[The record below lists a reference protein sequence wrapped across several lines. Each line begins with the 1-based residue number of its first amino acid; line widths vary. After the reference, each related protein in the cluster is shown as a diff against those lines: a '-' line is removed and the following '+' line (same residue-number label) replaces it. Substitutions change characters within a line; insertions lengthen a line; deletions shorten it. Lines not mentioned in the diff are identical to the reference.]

1 MSQEW
6 KEYAK
11 RVLDEWEPKTKL
23 GMMVKE
29 GQITDIHE
37 IFRRGYQI
45 KEPEIID
52 VLLPEVN
59 ARENQE
65 VLDIALTVR
74 MTDSGRRVRF
84 RVLAAVGNRD
94 GYVGLGI
101 GHGKEVGIAIR
112 KAINYAKLNI
122 IEIKRGCG
130 SWECRCRRPHSVPFA
145 VEGKEGS
152 VRVRLIPGPRGLGL
166 VIGDVGKKILRLAGV
181 QDVWSQTFG
190 ETRTTVNFAKAVFN
204 ALYNTNRVAI
214 SPEMIE
220 RYGIVVGRAMP
231 TTFTLE

>member
-1 MSQEW
+1 MSDPREIAQ
-6 KEYAK
+6 
-11 RVLDEWEPKTKL
+11 RVLEEWEPKTKL
-23 GMMVKE
+23 GRLVKE

-37 IFRRGYQI
+37 IFRKGYQI
-45 KEPEIID
+45 KEPEIVD

-59 ARENQE
+59 LRENQE

-74 MTDSGRRVRF
+74 MTDSGRRIRF

-101 GHGKEVGIAIR
+101 GHGREVGIAIR
-112 KAINYAKLNI
+112 KAISYAKMNI

-130 SWECRCRRPHSVPFA
+130 SWECRCRRPHSIPFA

-152 VRVRLIPGPRGLGL
+152 VRVKLMPGPRGLGL
-166 VIGDVGKKILRLAGV
+166 VIGDVGKKILSLAGV
-181 QDVWSQTFG
+181 QDVWSQTLG

-214 SPEMIE
+214 QPGMEE
-220 RYGIVVGRAMP
+220 KYGIVVGRAMP
-231 TTFTLE
+231 QSFTLE

>member
-1 MSQEW
+1 MSDPREIAQ
-6 KEYAK
+6 
-11 RVLDEWEPKTKL
+11 RVLEEWQPRTKL
-23 GMMVKE
+23 GMLVKE

-37 IFRRGYQI
+37 IFRKGYQI
-45 KEPEIID
+45 KEPEIVD

-59 ARENQE
+59 LRENQE

-74 MTDSGRRVRF
+74 MTDSGRRIRF

-112 KAINYAKLNI
+112 KAINYAKMNI

-130 SWECRCRRPHSVPFA
+130 SWECRCRRPHSIPFA

-152 VRVRLIPGPRGLGL
+152 VRVRLMPGPRGLGL
-166 VIGDVGKKILRLAGV
+166 VIGDVGKKILSLAGV
-181 QDVWSQTFG
+181 QDVWSQTLG

-214 SPEMIE
+214 KPEMVE
-220 RYGIVVGRAMP
+220 KYGIVVGREMAAN
-231 TTFTLE
+231 FELE

>member
-1 MSQEW
+1 MVDPREISQ
-6 KEYAK
+6 
-11 RVLDEWEPKTKL
+11 RVLEEWEPRTKL
-23 GMMVKE
+23 GMAVKE

-37 IFRRGYQI
+37 IFRKGYQI

-52 VLLPEVN
+52 VLLPEAN
-59 ARENQE
+59 LRENQE
-65 VLDIALTVR
+65 ILDIALTVR
-74 MTDSGRRVRF
+74 MTDSGRRIRF

-101 GHGKEVGIAIR
+101 GHGREVGIAIR
-112 KAINYAKLNI
+112 KAINYAKMNI

-130 SWECRCRRPHSVPFA
+130 SWECRCRKPHSIPFA

-152 VRVRLIPGPRGLGL
+152 VRVKLMPGPRGLGL
-166 VIGDVGKKILRLAGV
+166 VIGDVGKKILSLAGV
-181 QDVWSQTFG
+181 QDVWSQTLG

-204 ALYNTNRVAI
+204 ALYNTNKVAI
-214 SPEMIE
+214 KPEMIE

-231 TTFTLE
+231 QSFNLE

>member
-1 MSQEW
+1 MSQDW
-6 KEYAK
+6 REYAQ
-11 RVLDEWEPKTKL
+11 RVLEEWQPKTKL
-23 GMMVKE
+23 GMLVKE

-37 IFRRGYQI
+37 IFRKGYQI
-45 KEPEIID
+45 KEPEIVD
-52 VLLPEVN
+52 VLIPEVN
-59 ARENQE
+59 ARENQQ

-112 KAINYAKLNI
+112 KAINYAKMNI

-130 SWECRCRRPHSVPFA
+130 SWECRCRRPHSVPFT

-152 VRVRLIPGPRGLGL
+152 VRVRLMPGPRGLGL
-166 VIGDVGKKILRLAGV
+166 VIGDVGKKILTLAGV
-181 QDVWSQTFG
+181 KDVWSQSFG

-204 ALYNTNRVAI
+204 ALYNTNKVAI
-214 SPEMIE
+214 KPDMIE
-220 RYGIVVGRAMP
+220 KYGIIVGREMP
-231 TTFTLE
+231 QNFEL

>member
-1 MSQEW
+1 MTDPREIAQ
-6 KEYAK
+6 
-11 RVLDEWEPKTKL
+11 RVLEEWEPRTKL
-23 GMMVKE
+23 GRLVKE

-37 IFRRGYQI
+37 IFRKGYQI
-45 KEPEIID
+45 KEPEIVD

-59 ARENQE
+59 LRENQE

-74 MTDSGRRVRF
+74 MTDSGRRIRF

-101 GHGKEVGIAIR
+101 GHGREVGIAIR
-112 KAINYAKLNI
+112 KAISYAKMNL

-130 SWECRCRRPHSVPFA
+130 SWECRCRRPHSIPFA

-152 VRVRLIPGPRGLGL
+152 VRVKLMPGPRGLGL
-166 VIGDVGKKILRLAGV
+166 VIGDVGKKILSLAGV
-181 QDVWSQTFG
+181 QDVWSQTLG

-214 SPEMIE
+214 QPGMEE
-220 RYGIVVGRAMP
+220 KYGIVVGRAMP
-231 TTFTLE
+231 QSFEL

>member
-1 MSQEW
+1 MSQDW
-6 KEYAK
+6 KEYAQ
-11 RVLDEWEPKTKL
+11 RVLEEWQPKTKL
-23 GMMVKE
+23 GILVKE

-45 KEPEIID
+45 KEPEIVD

-101 GHGKEVGIAIR
+101 GHGREVGTAIR
-112 KAINYAKLNI
+112 KAINYAKMNI

-130 SWECRCRRPHSVPFA
+130 SWECRCRRPHSIPFA
-145 VEGKEGS
+145 VEGKSGS
-152 VRVRLIPGPRGLGL
+152 VKVKLMPGPRGLGL
-166 VIGDVGKKILRLAGV
+166 VIGDVGKKILSLAGV
-181 QDVWSQTFG
+181 KDVWSQTLG
-190 ETRTTVNFAKAVFN
+190 ETRTTVNFAKAVFG
-204 ALYNTNRVAI
+204 ALYNTNSVAVK
-214 SPEMIE
+214 PEMIE
-220 RYGIVVGRAMP
+220 RYGIVVGREMP
-231 TTFTLE
+231 QNFEL

>member
-6 KEYAK
+6 KEYAQ
-11 RVLDEWEPKTKL
+11 RVLEEWQPKTKL
-23 GMMVKE
+23 GMLVKE

-37 IFRRGYQI
+37 IFRKGYQI
-45 KEPEIID
+45 KEPEIVD

-112 KAINYAKLNI
+112 KAINYAKMNI

-130 SWECRCRRPHSVPFA
+130 SWECRCRRPHSIPFA
-145 VEGKEGS
+145 VEGKSGS
-152 VRVRLIPGPRGLGL
+152 VKVKLMPGPRGLGL
-166 VIGDVGKKILRLAGV
+166 VIGDVGKKILSLAGV
-181 QDVWSQTFG
+181 KDVWSQTLG
-190 ETRTTVNFAKAVFN
+190 ETRTTVNFAKAVFE
-204 ALYNTNRVAI
+204 ALYNTNSVAVK
-214 SPEMIE
+214 PEMIE
-220 RYGIVVGRAMP
+220 RYGIVVGREMP
-231 TTFTLE
+231 QNFEL

>member
-1 MSQEW
+1 MSDPREIAQ
-6 KEYAK
+6 
-11 RVLDEWEPKTKL
+11 RVLEEWEPRTKL
-23 GMMVKE
+23 GRLVKE

-37 IFRRGYQI
+37 IFRKGYQI
-45 KEPEIID
+45 KEPEIVD

-59 ARENQE
+59 LRENQE

-74 MTDSGRRVRF
+74 MTDSGRRIRF

-101 GHGKEVGIAIR
+101 GHGREVGIAIR
-112 KAINYAKLNI
+112 KAISYAKMNI

-130 SWECRCRRPHSVPFA
+130 SWECRCRRPHSIPFA

-152 VRVRLIPGPRGLGL
+152 VRVKLMPGPRGLGL
-166 VIGDVGKKILRLAGV
+166 VIGDVGKKILSLAGV
-181 QDVWSQTFG
+181 QDVWSQTLG

-214 SPEMIE
+214 QPGMEE
-220 RYGIVVGRAMP
+220 KYGIVVGRAMP
-231 TTFTLE
+231 QSFTLE

>member
-1 MSQEW
+1 MSDPREIAQ
-6 KEYAK
+6 
-11 RVLDEWEPKTKL
+11 RVLEEWEPRTKL
-23 GMMVKE
+23 GMLVKE

-37 IFRRGYQI
+37 IFRKGYQI
-45 KEPEIID
+45 KEPEIVD

-59 ARENQE
+59 MRENQE

-74 MTDSGRRVRF
+74 MTDSGRRIRF

-112 KAINYAKLNI
+112 KAINYAKMNI

-130 SWECRCRRPHSVPFA
+130 SWECRCRRPHSIPFA

-152 VRVRLIPGPRGLGL
+152 VRVKLMPGPRGLGL
-166 VIGDVGKKILRLAGV
+166 VIGDVGKKILSLAGV
-181 QDVWSQTFG
+181 QDVWSQSLG

-214 SPEMIE
+214 QPGMEE
-220 RYGIVVGRAMP
+220 KYGIIVGREMP
-231 TTFTLE
+231 ANFELE

>member
-6 KEYAK
+6 KEYAQ
-11 RVLDEWEPKTKL
+11 RVLEEWQPKTKL
-23 GMMVKE
+23 GMLVKE

-37 IFRRGYQI
+37 VFRKGYQI
-45 KEPEIID
+45 KEPEIVD

-101 GHGKEVGIAIR
+101 GHGREVGIAIR
-112 KAINYAKLNI
+112 KAINYAKMNI

-130 SWECRCRRPHSVPFA
+130 SWECRCRRPHSIPFA
-145 VEGKEGS
+145 VEGKSGS
-152 VRVRLIPGPRGLGL
+152 VKVKLMPGPRGLGL
-166 VIGDVGKKILRLAGV
+166 VIGDVGKKILSLAGV
-181 QDVWSQTFG
+181 KDVWSQTLG
-190 ETRTTVNFAKAVFN
+190 ETRTTVNFAKAVFE
-204 ALYNTNRVAI
+204 ALYNTNSVAVK
-214 SPEMIE
+214 PEMIE
-220 RYGIVVGRAMP
+220 RYGIVVGREMP
-231 TTFTLE
+231 QNFEL

>member
-1 MSQEW
+1 MSDPREIAQ
-6 KEYAK
+6 
-11 RVLDEWEPKTKL
+11 RVLEEWEPRTKL
-23 GMMVKE
+23 GKLVKE

-37 IFRRGYQI
+37 IFRKGYQI
-45 KEPEIID
+45 KEPEIVD

-59 ARENQE
+59 LRENQE

-74 MTDSGRRVRF
+74 MTDSGRRIRF

-101 GHGKEVGIAIR
+101 GHGREVGIAIR
-112 KAINYAKLNI
+112 KAINYAKMNI

-130 SWECRCRRPHSVPFA
+130 SWECRCRRPHSIPFA

-152 VRVRLIPGPRGLGL
+152 VRVKLMPGPRGLGL
-166 VIGDVGKKILRLAGV
+166 VIGDVGKKILALAGV
-181 QDVWSQTFG
+181 QDVWSQTLG

-214 SPEMIE
+214 QPGMEE
-220 RYGIVVGRAMP
+220 KYGIVVGRAMP
-231 TTFTLE
+231 QSFTLE

>member
-1 MSQEW
+1 MSHEW
-6 KEYAK
+6 KEYAQ
-11 RVLDEWEPKTKL
+11 RVLEEWQPKTKL
-23 GMMVKE
+23 GMLVKE

-37 IFRRGYQI
+37 IFRKGYQI
-45 KEPEIID
+45 KEPEIVD

-112 KAINYAKLNI
+112 KALNYAKMNI
-122 IEIKRGCG
+122 IEVKRGCG
-130 SWECRCRRPHSVPFA
+130 SWECRCRRPHSIPFA
-145 VEGKEGS
+145 VEGKSGS
-152 VRVRLIPGPRGLGL
+152 VKVKLMPGPRGLGL
-166 VIGDVGKKILRLAGV
+166 VIGDVGKKVLSLAGV
-181 QDVWSQTFG
+181 RDVWSQTLG
-190 ETRTTVNFAKAVFN
+190 ETRTTVNFAKAVFE
-204 ALYNTNRVAI
+204 ALYNTNSVAVK
-214 SPEMIE
+214 PEMIE
-220 RYGIVVGRAMP
+220 RYGIVVGREMP
-231 TTFTLE
+231 QNFEL

>member
-1 MSQEW
+1 MSQDW
-6 KEYAK
+6 REYAQ
-11 RVLDEWEPKTKL
+11 RVLEEWQPRTKL
-23 GMMVKE
+23 GMLVKE

-37 IFRRGYQI
+37 VFRKGYQI
-45 KEPEIID
+45 KEPEIVD

-59 ARENQE
+59 ARENQQ

-112 KAINYAKLNI
+112 KAINYAKMNI

-130 SWECRCRRPHSVPFA
+130 SWECRCKRPHSVPFA

-152 VRVRLIPGPRGLGL
+152 VRVKLMPGPRGLGL
-166 VIGDVGKKILRLAGV
+166 VIGDVGKKILTLAGV
-181 QDVWSQTFG
+181 KDVWSQSFG
-190 ETRTTVNFAKAVFN
+190 ETRTTVNFAKAVFD

-214 SPEMIE
+214 KPEMIE
-220 RYGIVVGRAMP
+220 KYGIVVGREMP
-231 TTFTLE
+231 QSFEL

>member
-6 KEYAK
+6 KEYAQ
-11 RVLDEWEPKTKL
+11 RVLEEWQPRTKL
-23 GMMVKE
+23 GMLVKE

-37 IFRRGYQI
+37 VFRKGYQI
-45 KEPEIID
+45 KEPEIVD

-59 ARENQE
+59 SRENQE

-112 KAINYAKLNI
+112 KAINYAKMNI

-130 SWECRCRRPHSVPFA
+130 SWECRCRRPHSIPFA
-145 VEGKEGS
+145 VEGKSGS
-152 VRVRLIPGPRGLGL
+152 VKVKLMPGPRGLGL
-166 VIGDVGKKILRLAGV
+166 VIGDVGKKILSLAGV
-181 QDVWSQTFG
+181 KDVWSQTLG
-190 ETRTTVNFAKAVFN
+190 ETRTTVNFAKAVFE
-204 ALYNTNRVAI
+204 ALYNTNSVAVK
-214 SPEMIE
+214 PEMIE
-220 RYGIVVGRAMP
+220 RYGIVVGREVP
-231 TTFTLE
+231 QNFEL

>member
-6 KEYAK
+6 KEYAQ
-11 RVLDEWEPKTKL
+11 RVLEEWQPRTKL
-23 GMMVKE
+23 GMLVKE

-37 IFRRGYQI
+37 IFRKGYQI
-45 KEPEIID
+45 KEPEIVD

-101 GHGKEVGIAIR
+101 GHGREVGIAIR
-112 KAINYAKLNI
+112 KAINYAKMNI

-130 SWECRCRRPHSVPFA
+130 SWECRCRRPHSIPFA
-145 VEGKEGS
+145 VEGKSGS
-152 VRVRLIPGPRGLGL
+152 VKVKLMPGPRGLGL
-166 VIGDVGKKILRLAGV
+166 VIGDVGKKILSLAGV
-181 QDVWSQTFG
+181 KDVWSQTLG
-190 ETRTTVNFAKAVFN
+190 ETRTTVNFAKAVFE
-204 ALYNTNRVAI
+204 ALYNTNSVAVK
-214 SPEMIE
+214 PEMIE
-220 RYGIVVGRAMP
+220 RYGIVVGREVP
-231 TTFTLE
+231 QNFEL

>member
-1 MSQEW
+1 MSQDW
-6 KEYAK
+6 REYAQ
-11 RVLDEWEPKTKL
+11 RVLEEWQPKTKL
-23 GMMVKE
+23 GMLVKE

-37 IFRRGYQI
+37 IFRKGYQI
-45 KEPEIID
+45 KEPEIVD

-59 ARENQE
+59 ARENQQI
-65 VLDIALTVR
+65 LDIALTVR

-112 KAINYAKLNI
+112 KAINYAKMNI

-130 SWECRCRRPHSVPFA
+130 SWECRCRRPHSVPFT

-152 VRVRLIPGPRGLGL
+152 VRVKLIPGPRGLGL
-166 VIGDVGKKILRLAGV
+166 VIGDVGKKILTLAGV
-181 QDVWSQTFG
+181 KDVWSQSFG
-190 ETRTTVNFAKAVFN
+190 ETRTTVNFAKAVFD
-204 ALYNTNRVAI
+204 ALYNTNKVAI
-214 SPEMIE
+214 KPDMIE
-220 RYGIVVGRAMP
+220 KYGIVVGREMP
-231 TTFTLE
+231 QSFEL

>member
-1 MSQEW
+1 MSDPREIAQ
-6 KEYAK
+6 
-11 RVLDEWEPKTKL
+11 RVLEEWEPRTKL
-23 GMMVKE
+23 GQLVKE

-37 IFRRGYQI
+37 IFRKGYQI
-45 KEPEIID
+45 KEPEIVD

-59 ARENQE
+59 LRENQE

-74 MTDSGRRVRF
+74 MTDSGRRIRF

-112 KAINYAKLNI
+112 KAINYAKMNI

-130 SWECRCRRPHSVPFA
+130 SWECRCRRPHSIPFA

-152 VRVRLIPGPRGLGL
+152 VRVKLMPGPRGLGL
-166 VIGDVGKKILRLAGV
+166 VIGDVGKKILSLAGV
-181 QDVWSQTFG
+181 QDVWSQSLG

-214 SPEMIE
+214 QPGMEE
-220 RYGIVVGRAMP
+220 KYGIIVGREMRAN
-231 TTFTLE
+231 FELE

>member
-1 MSQEW
+1 MSDPREIAQ
-6 KEYAK
+6 
-11 RVLDEWEPKTKL
+11 RVLEEWEPKTKL
-23 GMMVKE
+23 GRLVKE

-37 IFRRGYQI
+37 IFRKGYQI
-45 KEPEIID
+45 KEPEIVD

-59 ARENQE
+59 LRENQE

-74 MTDSGRRVRF
+74 MTDSGRRIRF

-101 GHGKEVGIAIR
+101 GHGREVGVAIR
-112 KAINYAKLNI
+112 KAISYAKMNI

-130 SWECRCRRPHSVPFA
+130 SWECRCRRPHSIPFA

-152 VRVRLIPGPRGLGL
+152 VRVKLMPGPRGLGL
-166 VIGDVGKKILRLAGV
+166 VIGDVGKKILSLAGV
-181 QDVWSQTFG
+181 QDVWSQTLG

-214 SPEMIE
+214 QPGMEE
-220 RYGIVVGRAMP
+220 KYGIVVGRAMP
-231 TTFTLE
+231 QSFEL

>member
-1 MSQEW
+1 MSQDW
-6 KEYAK
+6 REYAQ
-11 RVLDEWEPKTKL
+11 RVLEEWQPKTKL
-23 GMMVKE
+23 GMLVKE

-37 IFRRGYQI
+37 IFRKGYQI
-45 KEPEIID
+45 KEPEIVD

-59 ARENQE
+59 ARENQQ

-112 KAINYAKLNI
+112 KAINYAKMNI

-130 SWECRCRRPHSVPFA
+130 SWECRCRRPHSVPFT

-152 VRVRLIPGPRGLGL
+152 VRVKLIPGPRGLGL
-166 VIGDVGKKILRLAGV
+166 VIGDVGKKILTLAGV
-181 QDVWSQTFG
+181 KDVWSQSFG

-204 ALYNTNRVAI
+204 ALYNTNKVAI
-214 SPEMIE
+214 KPDMIE
-220 RYGIVVGRAMP
+220 KYGIVVGREMP
-231 TTFTLE
+231 QNFEL

>member
-1 MSQEW
+1 MSDPREIAQ
-6 KEYAK
+6 
-11 RVLDEWEPKTKL
+11 RVLEEWEPKTKL
-23 GMMVKE
+23 GRLVKE

-37 IFRRGYQI
+37 IFRKGYQI
-45 KEPEIID
+45 KEPEIVD

-59 ARENQE
+59 LRENQE

-74 MTDSGRRVRF
+74 MTDSGRRIRF

-101 GHGKEVGIAIR
+101 GHGREVGIAIR
-112 KAINYAKLNI
+112 KAISYAKMNI

-130 SWECRCRRPHSVPFA
+130 SWECRCRRPHSIPFA

-152 VRVRLIPGPRGLGL
+152 VRVKLMPGPRGLGL
-166 VIGDVGKKILRLAGV
+166 VIGDVGKKILSLAGV
-181 QDVWSQTFG
+181 QDVWSQTLG

-214 SPEMIE
+214 QPGMEE
-220 RYGIVVGRAMP
+220 KYGIVVGRAMP
-231 TTFTLE
+231 QSFEL

>member
-1 MSQEW
+1 MSDPREIAQ
-6 KEYAK
+6 
-11 RVLDEWEPKTKL
+11 RVLEEWEPRTKL
-23 GMMVKE
+23 GRLVKE

-37 IFRRGYQI
+37 IFRKGYQI
-45 KEPEIID
+45 KEPEIVD

-59 ARENQE
+59 LRENQE

-74 MTDSGRRVRF
+74 MTDSGRRIRF

-101 GHGKEVGIAIR
+101 GHGREVGIAIR
-112 KAINYAKLNI
+112 KAINYAKMNI

-130 SWECRCRRPHSVPFA
+130 SWECRCRRPHSIPFA

-152 VRVRLIPGPRGLGL
+152 VRVKLMPGPRGLGL
-166 VIGDVGKKILRLAGV
+166 VIGDVGKKILSLAGV
-181 QDVWSQTFG
+181 QDVWSQTLG

-214 SPEMIE
+214 QPGMEE
-220 RYGIVVGRAMP
+220 KYGIVVGRAMP
-231 TTFTLE
+231 QSFEL

>member
-1 MSQEW
+1 MSQDW
-6 KEYAK
+6 REYAQ
-11 RVLDEWEPKTKL
+11 RVLEEWQPKTKL
-23 GMMVKE
+23 GMLVKE

-37 IFRRGYQI
+37 IFRKGYQI

-59 ARENQE
+59 ARENQQ

-112 KAINYAKLNI
+112 KAINYAKMNI

-130 SWECRCRRPHSVPFA
+130 SWECRCRRPHSVPFT

-152 VRVRLIPGPRGLGL
+152 VRVKLMPGPRGLGL
-166 VIGDVGKKILRLAGV
+166 VIGDVGKKILTLAGV
-181 QDVWSQTFG
+181 KDVWSQSFG
-190 ETRTTVNFAKAVFN
+190 ETRTTVNFAKAVFD
-204 ALYNTNRVAI
+204 ALYNTNKVAI
-214 SPEMIE
+214 KPDMIE
-220 RYGIVVGRAMP
+220 KYGIVVGREMSQS
-231 TTFTLE
+231 FEL

>member
-1 MSQEW
+1 MSDPREIAQ
-6 KEYAK
+6 
-11 RVLDEWEPKTKL
+11 RVLEEWEPRTKL
-23 GMMVKE
+23 GRLVKE

-37 IFRRGYQI
+37 IFRKGYQI
-45 KEPEIID
+45 KEPEIVD

-59 ARENQE
+59 LRENQE

-74 MTDSGRRVRF
+74 MTDSGRRIRF

-101 GHGKEVGIAIR
+101 GHGREVGTAIR
-112 KAINYAKLNI
+112 KAINYAKMNI

-130 SWECRCRRPHSVPFA
+130 SWECRCRRPHSIPFA

-152 VRVRLIPGPRGLGL
+152 VRVKLMPGPRGLGL
-166 VIGDVGKKILRLAGV
+166 VIGDVGKKILSLAGV
-181 QDVWSQTFG
+181 QDVWSQTLG

-214 SPEMIE
+214 QPGMEE
-220 RYGIVVGRAMP
+220 KYGIVVGRAMP
-231 TTFTLE
+231 QSFTLE

>member
-6 KEYAK
+6 KEYAQ
-11 RVLDEWEPKTKL
+11 RVLEEWQPKTKL
-23 GMMVKE
+23 GMLVKE

-37 IFRRGYQI
+37 VFRKGYQI
-45 KEPEIID
+45 KEPEIVD

-101 GHGKEVGIAIR
+101 GHGREVGIAIR
-112 KAINYAKLNI
+112 KAINYAKMNI

-130 SWECRCRRPHSVPFA
+130 SWECRCRRPHSIPFA
-145 VEGKEGS
+145 VEGKSGS
-152 VRVRLIPGPRGLGL
+152 VKVKLMPGPRGLGL
-166 VIGDVGKKILRLAGV
+166 VIGDVGKKILSLAGV
-181 QDVWSQTFG
+181 KDVWSQTLG
-190 ETRTTVNFAKAVFN
+190 ETRTTVNFAKAVFE
-204 ALYNTNRVAI
+204 ALYNTNSVAVK
-214 SPEMIE
+214 PEMIE
-220 RYGIVVGRAMP
+220 RYGIVVGREVP
-231 TTFTLE
+231 QNFEL

>member
-6 KEYAK
+6 KEYAQ
-11 RVLDEWEPKTKL
+11 RVLEEWQPRTKL
-23 GMMVKE
+23 GMLVKE

-37 IFRRGYQI
+37 VFRKGYQI
-45 KEPEIID
+45 KEPEIVD

-112 KAINYAKLNI
+112 KAINYAKMNI

-130 SWECRCRRPHSVPFA
+130 SWECRCRRPHSIPFA
-145 VEGKEGS
+145 VEGKSGS
-152 VRVRLIPGPRGLGL
+152 VKVKLMPGPRGLGL
-166 VIGDVGKKILRLAGV
+166 VIGDVGKKVLSLAGV
-181 QDVWSQTFG
+181 KDVWSQTLG
-190 ETRTTVNFAKAVFN
+190 ETRTTVNFAKAVFE
-204 ALYNTNRVAI
+204 ALYNTNSVAVK
-214 SPEMIE
+214 PEMIE
-220 RYGIVVGRAMP
+220 RYGIVVGREMP
-231 TTFTLE
+231 QNFEL

>member
-1 MSQEW
+1 MSDPREIAQ
-6 KEYAK
+6 
-11 RVLDEWEPKTKL
+11 RVLEEWEPRTKL
-23 GMMVKE
+23 GQLVKE

-37 IFRRGYQI
+37 IFRKGYQI
-45 KEPEIID
+45 KEPEIVD

-59 ARENQE
+59 LRENQE

-74 MTDSGRRVRF
+74 MTDSGRRIRF

-112 KAINYAKLNI
+112 KAINYAKMNI

-130 SWECRCRRPHSVPFA
+130 SWECRCRRPHSIPFA

-152 VRVRLIPGPRGLGL
+152 VRVKLMPGPRGLGL
-166 VIGDVGKKILRLAGV
+166 VIGDVGKKILSLAGV
-181 QDVWSQTFG
+181 QDVWSQSLG

-204 ALYNTNRVAI
+204 ALYNTNRVAVQ
-214 SPEMIE
+214 PGMEE
-220 RYGIVVGRAMP
+220 KYGIIVGREMRAN
-231 TTFTLE
+231 FELE

>member
-1 MSQEW
+1 MSQDW
-6 KEYAK
+6 KEYAQ
-11 RVLDEWEPKTKL
+11 RVLEEWQPKTKL
-23 GMMVKE
+23 GMLVKE

-37 IFRRGYQI
+37 IFRKGYQI
-45 KEPEIID
+45 KEPEIVD

-101 GHGKEVGIAIR
+101 GHGREVGTAIR
-112 KAINYAKLNI
+112 KAINYAKMNI

-130 SWECRCRRPHSVPFA
+130 SWECRCRRPHSIPFA
-145 VEGKEGS
+145 VEGKSGS
-152 VRVRLIPGPRGLGL
+152 VKVKLMPGPRGLGL
-166 VIGDVGKKILRLAGV
+166 VIGDVGKKILSLAGV
-181 QDVWSQTFG
+181 KDVWSQTLG
-190 ETRTTVNFAKAVFN
+190 ETRTTVNFAKAVFE
-204 ALYNTNRVAI
+204 ALYNTNSIAVK
-214 SPEMIE
+214 PEMIE
-220 RYGIVVGRAMP
+220 RYGIVVGREMP
-231 TTFTLE
+231 QNFEL

>member
-1 MSQEW
+1 MSQDW
-6 KEYAK
+6 REYAQ
-11 RVLDEWEPKTKL
+11 RVLEEWQPKTKL
-23 GMMVKE
+23 GMLVKE

-37 IFRRGYQI
+37 IFRKGYQI
-45 KEPEIID
+45 KEPEIVD

-59 ARENQE
+59 ARENQQ

-112 KAINYAKLNI
+112 KAINYAKMNI

-130 SWECRCRRPHSVPFA
+130 SWECRCRRPHSVPFT

-152 VRVRLIPGPRGLGL
+152 VRVKLIPGPRGLGL
-166 VIGDVGKKILRLAGV
+166 VIGDVGKKILTLAGV
-181 QDVWSQTFG
+181 KDVWSQSFG
-190 ETRTTVNFAKAVFN
+190 ETRTTVNFAKAVFD
-204 ALYNTNRVAI
+204 ALYNTNKVAI
-214 SPEMIE
+214 KPDMIE
-220 RYGIVVGRAMP
+220 KYGIVVGREMP
-231 TTFTLE
+231 QSFEL

>member
-1 MSQEW
+1 MSDPREIAQ
-6 KEYAK
+6 
-11 RVLDEWEPKTKL
+11 RVLEEWEPKTKL
-23 GMMVKE
+23 GRLVKE

-37 IFRRGYQI
+37 IFRKGYQI
-45 KEPEIID
+45 KEPEIVD

-59 ARENQE
+59 LRENQE

-74 MTDSGRRVRF
+74 MTDSGRRIRF

-101 GHGKEVGIAIR
+101 GHGREVGIAIR
-112 KAINYAKLNI
+112 KAISYAKMNI

-130 SWECRCRRPHSVPFA
+130 SWECRCRRPHSIPFA

-152 VRVRLIPGPRGLGL
+152 VRVKLMPGPRGLGL
-166 VIGDVGKKILRLAGV
+166 VIGDVGKKILTLAGV
-181 QDVWSQTFG
+181 QDVWSQTLG

-214 SPEMIE
+214 KPEDIE

-231 TTFTLE
+231 TTFEVE

>member
-6 KEYAK
+6 KEYAQ
-11 RVLDEWEPKTKL
+11 RVLEEWQPRTKL
-23 GMMVKE
+23 GMLVKE

-37 IFRRGYQI
+37 VFRKGYQI
-45 KEPEIID
+45 KEPEIVD

-112 KAINYAKLNI
+112 KAINYAKMNI

-130 SWECRCRRPHSVPFA
+130 SWECRCRRPHSIPFA
-145 VEGKEGS
+145 VEGKSGS
-152 VRVRLIPGPRGLGL
+152 VKVKLMPGPRGLGL
-166 VIGDVGKKILRLAGV
+166 VIGDVGKKILSLAGV
-181 QDVWSQTFG
+181 KDVWSQTLG
-190 ETRTTVNFAKAVFN
+190 ETRTTVNFAKAVFE
-204 ALYNTNRVAI
+204 ALYNTNSVAVK
-214 SPEMIE
+214 PEMIE
-220 RYGIVVGRAMP
+220 RYGIVVGREVP
-231 TTFTLE
+231 QNFEL

>member
-1 MSQEW
+1 MSDPREIAQ
-6 KEYAK
+6 
-11 RVLDEWEPKTKL
+11 RVLEEWEPKTKL
-23 GMMVKE
+23 GTLVKE

-45 KEPEIID
+45 KEPEIVD
-52 VLLPEVN
+52 VLLPETN
-59 ARENQE
+59 LRENQE

-74 MTDSGRRVRF
+74 MTDSGRRIRF

-101 GHGKEVGIAIR
+101 GHGREVGIAIR
-112 KAINYAKLNI
+112 KAISYAKMNI

-130 SWECRCRRPHSVPFA
+130 SWECRCRRPHSIPFA

-152 VRVRLIPGPRGLGL
+152 VRVKLMPGPRGLGL
-166 VIGDVGKKILRLAGV
+166 VIGDVGKKILSLAGV
-181 QDVWSQTFG
+181 QDVWSQTLG
-190 ETRTTVNFAKAVFN
+190 ETRTTVNFAKAVFD

-214 SPEMIE
+214 QPGMEE
-220 RYGIVVGRAMP
+220 KYGIVVGRAMP
-231 TTFTLE
+231 QSFEL

>member
-1 MSQEW
+1 MSDPREIAQ
-6 KEYAK
+6 
-11 RVLDEWEPKTKL
+11 RVLEEWEPRTKL
-23 GMMVKE
+23 GRLVKE

-37 IFRRGYQI
+37 IFRKGYQI
-45 KEPEIID
+45 KEPEIVD

-59 ARENQE
+59 LRENQE

-74 MTDSGRRVRF
+74 MTDSGRRIRF

-101 GHGKEVGIAIR
+101 GHGREVGTAIR
-112 KAINYAKLNI
+112 KAINYAKMNI

-130 SWECRCRRPHSVPFA
+130 SWECRCRRPHSIPFA

-152 VRVRLIPGPRGLGL
+152 VRVKLMPGPRGLGL
-166 VIGDVGKKILRLAGV
+166 VIGDVGKKILTLAGV
-181 QDVWSQTFG
+181 QDVWSQTLG

-214 SPEMIE
+214 QPGMEE
-220 RYGIVVGRAMP
+220 KYGIVVGRAMP
-231 TTFTLE
+231 QSFTLE

>member
-1 MSQEW
+1 MSDPREIAQ
-6 KEYAK
+6 
-11 RVLDEWEPKTKL
+11 RVLEEWEPKTKL
-23 GMMVKE
+23 GRLVKE

-37 IFRRGYQI
+37 IFRKGYQI
-45 KEPEIID
+45 KEPEIVD
-52 VLLPEVN
+52 VLLPETN
-59 ARENQE
+59 LRENQE

-74 MTDSGRRVRF
+74 MTDSGRRIRF

-101 GHGKEVGIAIR
+101 GHGREVGIAIR
-112 KAINYAKLNI
+112 KAISYAKMNI

-130 SWECRCRRPHSVPFA
+130 SWECRCRRPHSIPFA

-152 VRVRLIPGPRGLGL
+152 VRVKLMPGPRGLGL
-166 VIGDVGKKILRLAGV
+166 VIGDVGKKILSLAGV
-181 QDVWSQTFG
+181 QDVWSQTLG

-214 SPEMIE
+214 QPGMEE
-220 RYGIVVGRAMP
+220 KYGIVVGRAMP
-231 TTFTLE
+231 QSFEL

>member
-1 MSQEW
+1 MSDPREIAQ
-6 KEYAK
+6 
-11 RVLDEWEPKTKL
+11 RVLEEWEPRTKL
-23 GMMVKE
+23 GRLVKE

-37 IFRRGYQI
+37 IFRKGYQI
-45 KEPEIID
+45 KEPEIVD

-59 ARENQE
+59 LRENQE

-74 MTDSGRRVRF
+74 MTDSGRRIRF

-101 GHGKEVGIAIR
+101 GHGREVGIAIR
-112 KAINYAKLNI
+112 KAISYAKMNI

-130 SWECRCRRPHSVPFA
+130 SWECRCRRPHSIPFA

-152 VRVRLIPGPRGLGL
+152 VRVKLMPGPRGLGL
-166 VIGDVGKKILRLAGV
+166 VIGDVGKKILSLAGV
-181 QDVWSQTFG
+181 QDVWSQTLG

-214 SPEMIE
+214 QPGMEE
-220 RYGIVVGRAMP
+220 KYGIVVGRAMP
-231 TTFTLE
+231 QSFEL